1 MKRLDKAA
9 EAIARSILH
18 CDSMRVIS
26 HNDADGI
33 TSAGLICN
41 ALLRAGIPFQATLL
55 NRLDESILDGLN
67 GPVVFCDMGSGKP
80 ELISRIKGDCF
91 VLDHHRPVGTLSC
104 MHLNPHL
111 FGIDGAFELSASGT
125 VYSVVRHMGENAD
138 LSGLALVGA
147 MGDRQGMI
155 GANRAILDEAVA
167 SGAVQLKAGLKM
179 AADGPVEDVFAGSVE
194 PLLDFT
200 GQPEKARRF
209 LKELEIG
216 GSVESLPEEELNRLC
231 TALTLKLLVQGSFA
245 ADAVIG
251 EVIRLNHEVVE
262 NAKEL
267 VELLNACGNRDLPGL
282 GLTLCLRDKSSLE
295 EARKL
300 AAEYRGH
307 IIREIGILREKSRT
321 MKNIRYLKT
330 ENMEAGAIVSGLG
343 IRYLYTDMPLITLNH
358 KDDMVKISARGSK
371 PLISRGLDLSV
382 ALRSAAAAVGGAGGG
397 HTIASGASIP
407 PGSEDRFLALV
418 DGIVGEQL
426 QGADAKH
433 AALPMDETRDR
444 TEDGA

>member
-9 EAIARSILH
+9 EAIAKSILR

-41 ALLRAGIPFQATLL
+41 ALLRAGIPFQASLL
-55 NRLDESILDGLN
+55 KRLDESVINGLT

-111 FGIDGAFELSASGT
+111 YGIDGAFELSAAGT
-125 VYSVVRHMGENAD
+125 VYSVVRHMGDNFD
-138 LSGLALVGA
+138 LAGLALVGA

-155 GANRAILDEAVA
+155 GANRTILEDAVA
-167 SGAVQLKAGLKM
+167 SGAVEVKAGLKISE
-179 AADGPVEDVFAGSVE
+179 DGPLEDVFQNSIE

-200 GQPEKARRF
+200 GDPEKTRKF
-209 LKELEIG
+209 LDDLKIKGNVERLEKDELA
-216 GSVESLPEEELNRLC
+216 RLC
-231 TALTLKLLVQGSFA
+231 TALTLKLLIQGSFA
-245 ADAVIG
+245 ADSILG
-251 EVIRLNHEVVE
+251 DVIRLRHEVVE
-262 NAKEL
+262 NSL
-267 VELLNACGNRDLPGL
+267 QMVQLLNACGNRDVPGL
-282 GLTLCLRDKSSLE
+282 GLTLCLRDRSALG

-300 AAEYRGH
+300 AQEYKSH
-307 IIREIGILREKSRT
+307 ILREMNLLREQNKVMT
-321 MKNIRYLKT
+321 NIRYLKM
-330 ENMEAGAIVSGLG
+330 ENMEAGSIVSGLG

-358 KDDMVKISARGSK
+358 KDDMVKISARGTK

-382 ALRSAAAAVGGAGGG
+382 AMRKAAEAVGGAGGG

-407 PGSEDRFLALV
+407 PGAEERFLALL
-418 DGIVGEQL
+418 DEIVGEQL
-426 QGADAKH
+426 HGTAKVEALVSSAPSRSDA
-433 AALPMDETRDR
+433 A
-444 TEDGA
+444 

>member
-9 EAIARSILH
+9 EAIAKSILH

-41 ALLRAGIPFQATLL
+41 ALLRAGIPFQASLL
-55 NRLDESILDGLN
+55 KRLDESVINGLT

-111 FGIDGAFELSASGT
+111 YGIDGAFELSAAGT
-125 VYSVVRHMGENAD
+125 VYSVVRHMGDNFD
-138 LSGLALVGA
+138 LAGLALVGA

-155 GANRAILDEAVA
+155 GANRTILEDAVA
-167 SGAVQLKAGLKM
+167 SGAVEVKAGLKISE
-179 AADGPVEDVFAGSVE
+179 DGPLEDVFQNSIE

-200 GQPEKARRF
+200 GDPEKTRKF
-209 LKELEIG
+209 LDDLKIKGNVERLEKDELA
-216 GSVESLPEEELNRLC
+216 RLC
-231 TALTLKLLVQGSFA
+231 TALTLKLLIQGSFA
-245 ADAVIG
+245 ADSILG
-251 EVIRLNHEVVE
+251 DVIRLRHEVVE
-262 NAKEL
+262 NSL
-267 VELLNACGNRDLPGL
+267 QMVQLLNACGNRDVPGL
-282 GLTLCLRDKSSLE
+282 GLTLCLRDRSALG

-300 AAEYRGH
+300 AQEYKSH
-307 IIREIGILREKSRT
+307 ILREMNLLREQNKVMT
-321 MKNIRYLKT
+321 NIRYLKM
-330 ENMEAGAIVSGLG
+330 ENMEVGSIVSGLG

-358 KDDMVKISARGSK
+358 KDDMVKISARGTK

-382 ALRSAAAAVGGAGGG
+382 AMRKAAEAVGGAGGG

-407 PGSEDRFLALV
+407 PGAEERFLALL
-418 DGIVGEQL
+418 DEIVGEQL
-426 QGADAKH
+426 HGTAKVEALVSSAPSRSDA
-433 AALPMDETRDR
+433 A
-444 TEDGA
+444 